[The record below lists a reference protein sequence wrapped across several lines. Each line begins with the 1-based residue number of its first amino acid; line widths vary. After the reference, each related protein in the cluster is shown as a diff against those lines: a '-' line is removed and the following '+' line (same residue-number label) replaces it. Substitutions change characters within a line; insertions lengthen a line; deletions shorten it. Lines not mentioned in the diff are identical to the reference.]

1 MDNSSEKSRSS
12 ETSPL
17 LQDNDSPAIND
28 IVDIKPSKPSIFTVP
43 VLCILIMELC
53 ERLTF
58 YGINAN
64 LVLFALN
71 GNHLQFSSSEAAIL
85 SYVFQGLCYLT
96 PIIGGWYA
104 DSKAGKFAT
113 ILGAGVVYL
122 IGSILLPLGSI
133 TYSKPEHS
141 NWAASS
147 FTTNKVFKITVY
159 LTGLILVSIGTGGIK
174 SNVSPFG
181 AEQLSSLG
189 PSAIQAFFNWFYWF
203 INIGALIAFTLV
215 VYVQQDFSY
224 FFGYLIPVVTL
235 LLSILVFLLGRKR
248 YIIRPPTG
256 SVLTTTFKIVREAI
270 KRSRRPSLSS
280 SFVNHWLDRAKMC
293 FGGSYSSWEVEDVKK
308 VYRLLPI
315 FASFIVYWM
324 VYAQMSTSMVFQGKY
339 MDIKLGRLQ
348 IPVACLSLLDTL
360 GVLLIIPVMEK
371 IVYPLLGYF
380 NIHLSQL
387 QRIGIGMLIATASM
401 ACAGGIEV
409 YRKDHCCIPQERH
422 GEDKPLNVS
431 DASIFYQVP
440 QYFLIGL
447 SEVFSSISGLE
458 LAFTEAPKSL
468 QGVVMGVYLF
478 STGLGT
484 MFGAVLVLII
494 NAITGSSNG
503 KNKWFPSETDI
514 NKGKLENYFFL
525 LAVLMFLNFVLYV
538 FLAINYKKKKESAAK
553 TLENGNKTPEYV
565 TEDPLPIE
573 KNAFENSL
581 SSKKNYERVSP

>member
-1 MDNSSEKSRSS
+1 MDNSSEKSRSL
-12 ETSPL
+12 ERFPL
-17 LQDNDSPAIND
+17 LQDKDSPTIND
-28 IVDIKPSKPSIFTVP
+28 IVDIKPSKPSIFTIP
-43 VLCILIMELC
+43 VICILIVELC

-58 YGINAN
+58 YAISAN
-64 LVLFALN
+64 LFLFATDV
-71 GNHLQFSSSEAAIL
+71 NHLDFSSEVAIIIAT
-85 SYVFQGLCYLT
+85 VFTGLCYLT

-113 ILGAGVVYL
+113 ILGAGVIYL

-133 TYSKPEHS
+133 TYNNSETEHS
-141 NWAASS
+141 NWAASK
-147 FTTNKVFKITVY
+147 FTTNKVFKRTVY
-159 LTGLILVSIGTGGIK
+159 LIGLILVSIGTGGIK

-189 PSAIQAFFNWFYWF
+189 PSAIQAFFNWFYWI
-203 INIGALIAFTLV
+203 INFGAMLALAV
-215 VYVQQDFSY
+215 ASYVQQDISY

-270 KRSRRPSLSS
+270 KRSLRPSLSS

-293 FGGSYSSWEVEDVKK
+293 FGGSYSSWEVEDVKT

-324 VYAQMSTSMVFQGKY
+324 VFSQISSTMVFQAKY
-339 MDIKLGRLQ
+339 MDIKLGQ
-348 IPVACLSLLDTL
+348 FEIPIAYLFLVNTVS
-360 GVLLIIPVMEK
+360 VLLIIPVMDK
-371 IVYPLLGYF
+371 VVYPLLGYF

-468 QGVVMGVYLF
+468 QGVVMGVFLL
-478 STGLGT
+478 STGMSSIFGT
-484 MFGAVLVLII
+484 ALVIIVKAVTEKRDESKQWLPK
-494 NAITGSSNG
+494 G
-503 KNKWFPSETDI
+503 KNI

-538 FLAINYKKKKESAAK
+538 FFALNYNKKKELAAK
-553 TLENGNKTPEYV
+553 TMENNDKTPEYV
-565 TEDPLPIE
+565 T
-573 KNAFENSL
+573 
-581 SSKKNYERVSP
+581 